1 MEIIKGKGGTQGDGE
16 WPLPAFY
23 FSVSISGCAGD
34 TAFQEVSGL
43 EFQIDTEE
51 YIEGGNNLVYHLPK
65 SIKNSNLTLKRA
77 VTEKKSQL
85 LAWCLGIV
93 NDQLSKPISTKSVSI
108 NLLNENGMTCKSWT
122 ASNAYPV
129 KLKMEPFN
137 ATKNDIAIE
146 EIEICFN
153 RLQRNL

>member
-1 MEIIKGKGGTQGDGE
+1 MEQAMGETQGNGE

-43 EFQIDTEE
+43 EFRIDTEE
-51 YIEGGNNLVYHLPK
+51 YFEGGNNLVYHLPK

-77 VTEKKSQL
+77 VTDKTSKL
-85 LAWCLGIV
+85 LTWCLGILD
-93 NDQLSKPISTKSVSI
+93 DQFSKPIPTKSVSI
-108 NLLNENGMTCKSWT
+108 NLLNENGVTCKSWT

-137 ATKNDIAIE
+137 STKNDIAIE

-153 RLQRNL
+153 HLKRNL

>member
-1 MEIIKGKGGTQGDGE
+1 MEINLGPGAVQGEGE

-23 FSVSISGCAGD
+23 FSVSISGCADD

-77 VTEKKSQL
+77 LTDKTSML
-85 LAWCLGIV
+85 LSWCLDILDG
-93 NDQLSKPISTKSVSI
+93 QLSKPILTKSVSI
-108 NLLNENGMTCKSWT
+108 NLLNENGVTCKSWT
-122 ASNAYPV
+122 ASNAWPV
-129 KLKMEPFN
+129 KLKIEPFN
-137 ATKNDIAIE
+137 STKNDIAIE

>member
-137 ATKNDIAIE
+137 STKNDIAIE